1 MQFQTQYSTPMA
13 GQGTMP
19 GRTPGM
25 SAAGMD
31 WSGEITPPPVPQGAS
46 VVAYDDPAAIRDA
59 SANARTT
66 PSGQLGPLSWSQNAA
81 PAPMDLRHGLPAD
94 VIESPT
100 TLEEARLGSLKA
112 MLAGMWAVTSLR
124 RSWWERRIWFPGR
137 ESCTTW
143 ATIT

>member
-1 MQFQTQYSTPMA
+1 MQFQTQYSAPMA

-59 SANARTT
+59 SAPRFT
-66 PSGQLGPLSWSQNAA
+66 
-81 PAPMDLRHGLPAD
+81 
-94 VIESPT
+94 
-100 TLEEARLGSLKA
+100 
-112 MLAGMWAVTSLR
+112 
-124 RSWWERRIWFPGR
+124 
-137 ESCTTW
+137 
-143 ATIT
+143 

>member
-46 VVAYDDPAAIRDA
+46 VVAYDDPAAIRM
-59 SANARTT
+59 R
-66 PSGQLGPLSWSQNAA
+66 P
-81 PAPMDLRHGLPAD
+81 PM
-94 VIESPT
+94 
-100 TLEEARLGSLKA
+100 
-112 MLAGMWAVTSLR
+112 
-124 RSWWERRIWFPGR
+124 PGR
-137 ESCTTW
+137 RPAGSWDLCPGLRTRRRHPWTC
-143 ATIT
+143 AMACLRM

>member
-46 VVAYDDPAAIRDA
+46 VVA
-59 SANARTT
+59 
-66 PSGQLGPLSWSQNAA
+66 
-81 PAPMDLRHGLPAD
+81 
-94 VIESPT
+94 
-100 TLEEARLGSLKA
+100 
-112 MLAGMWAVTSLR
+112 
-124 RSWWERRIWFPGR
+124 
-137 ESCTTW
+137 
-143 ATIT
+143 

>member
-59 SANARTT
+59 SAN
-66 PSGQLGPLSWSQNAA
+66 GPDDAQRAA
-81 PAPMDLRHGLPAD
+81 GTSVLVSERGAGTHGPAPW
-94 VIESPT
+94 
-100 TLEEARLGSLKA
+100 
-112 MLAGMWAVTSLR
+112 LACG
-124 RSWWERRIWFPGR
+124 
-137 ESCTTW
+137 CD
-143 ATIT
+143 